1 MLYTHIHLTP
11 PLTVDTTS
19 NTLRL
24 KNGPQTASLLALI
37 NSGYESA
44 QFSFPFT
51 FQLFVKKNPQPS
63 QPVVVSNL
71 LFHIE
76 NLVLPLQILLN
87 AQTWMT
93 FNQKKKSFPF
103 SNQTTIDAYPSVHP
117 LAVSG
122 KDTEARTFL
131 FLFCFLS
138 HPLPTDDTP
147 PACRNRC
154 WAHLA
159 SKGCGAHRP
168 VPRVNRVTRATS
180 AYRAPRANT
189 AAKGNGAIRAS
200 SVPREKGYAPLRMI
214 LGGHGGGRF
223 SLRFLPTLGC
233 CVGCFGRLV

>member
-37 NSGYESA
+37 KSGFVSA

-93 FNQKKKSFPF
+93 FNQKKKF
-103 SNQTTIDAYPSVHP
+103 SIFEPNN
-117 LAVSG
+117 
-122 KDTEARTFL
+122 
-131 FLFCFLS
+131 
-138 HPLPTDDTP
+138 
-147 PACRNRC
+147 NRC
-154 WAHLA
+154 LPV
-159 SKGCGAHRP
+159 RP
-168 VPRVNRVTRATS
+168 PPRGFRQR
-180 AYRAPRANT
+180 Y
-189 AAKGNGAIRAS
+189 
-200 SVPREKGYAPLRMI
+200 
-214 LGGHGGGRF
+214 
-223 SLRFLPTLGC
+223 
-233 CVGCFGRLV
+233 